1 MKRAYS
7 LNTNTDENSTA
18 SSIRPLKTNY
28 LRMKSNE
35 FFSVMGASA
44 IAPTTV

>member
-28 LRMKSNE
+28 LRMKTELSDAKNKFE
-35 FFSVMGASA
+35 SIPA
-44 IAPTTV
+44 ISK